1 VKPERETE
9 RNDGDQPQ
17 SQQTSQPITQ
27 LQRRVCL
34 TFQLERPLLDVPLP
48 VRALLWLVGR
58 RGGPVIRSRGFRDGP
73 AVIGRRR
80 LRRRVVRRRR
90 SPHLLPGGPFFYDI
104 GIVHVHCRTVVTTG
118 YALYFSWG
126 LCLLLYYCS
135 KQDVCLHCTFAV
147 ALSFFMFLLFCAAYA
162 VAKSRG
168 FSRRHCT
175 SRHRVERRKRE
186 PPPGKS
192 EKHDSNWSQTS
203 NDALPSPVTII

>member
-1 VKPERETE
+1 VRTKWVSEGTPVKPERETE

-126 LCLLLYYCS
+126 LCLLLLRMYS
-135 KQDVCLHCTFAV
+135 TLAV
-147 ALSFFMFLLFCAAYA
+147 ALCFF
-162 VAKSRG
+162 
-168 FSRRHCT
+168 T
-175 SRHRVERRKRE
+175 SHFETPEQKGANENLARKIR
-186 PPPGKS
+186 K
-192 EKHDSNWSQTS
+192 
-203 NDALPSPVTII
+203 